1 MRSAAFDSWVA
12 EARAV
17 PVEAVARARAP
28 ALRRSG
34 SELVGACPAGC
45 STQDGFAVSLRKGVF
60 TCRKGGAGGDA
71 IALVQH
77 LDGCDFLAA
86 CEVLTGRP
94 PPGRDAA
101 ETAEERAAR
110 ERALA
115 ARAAR
120 RREEEA
126 RRDQAEHDFR
136 EAERKACWAL
146 WRRAERALAG
156 TPVEA
161 YLRLRALKLPPPGAH
176 LRYAPDH
183 PLFGTPRQD
192 ERGRRDYPVIH
203 RGPAMLAAILGPDN
217 RFAGVHAT
225 WIDPRIMSGDMPAD
239 SDGKAR
245 IVDPATGEIAPARKA
260 RGSTKGGRIE
270 LVRWPWCGANGQQ
283 PERWSPD
290 GANGASPERAGPL
303 RLFLGEGRE
312 TVLAAW
318 CELAEQAPEV
328 AAESAFWSAI
338 DLGNLGGRAAA
349 SVPHPTL
356 TATDRRGATR
366 PVRVPGPEPDPAW
379 PAIPIPDS
387 VRHLYLLGD
396 GDSEPFATRCALV
409 RAALRYA
416 RLADAA
422 NGAGPAR
429 GGRDCHVIMAP
440 DGADWNDVRRG
451 RFRVAADGEGAA

>member
-1 MRSAAFDSWVA
+1 MRSAAFDAWVE

-17 PVEAVARARAP
+17 PIDEIARERAP
-28 ALRRSG
+28 ALRRVG
-34 SELVGACPAGC
+34 AELVGHCPAGC
-45 STQDGFAVSLRKGVF
+45 TKNGDGFAVGPRKGVF
-60 TCRKGGAGGDA
+60 LCRPSGAGGDA

-77 LDGCDFLAA
+77 LDACDFLAA
-86 CEVLTGRP
+86 CETLTGRP

-101 ETAEERAAR
+101 ESEAERAAR
-110 ERALA
+110 ERDLA
-115 ARAAR
+115 ARAER
-120 RREEEA
+120 RRAEEA
-126 RRDQAEHDFR
+126 RRERQERDFR
-136 EAERKACWAL
+136 EAERKACWAM
-146 WRRAERALAG
+146 WRRAERDLAG

-161 YLRLRALKLPPPGAH
+161 YLRLRALQLPPPGAH

-225 WIDPRIMSGDMPAD
+225 WIDLSDP
-239 SDGKAR
+239 DGKAR

-260 RGSTKGGRIE
+260 RGSTRGGRIE
-270 LVRWPWCGANGQQ
+270 LVRWPRCGANGQQ

-328 AAESAFWSAI
+328 AAESVFWSAI
-338 DLGNLGGRAAA
+338 DLGNLGGRALK

-356 TATDRRGATR
+356 TTTDRRGVTR
-366 PVRVPGPEPDPAW
+366 PVMVPGPEPDPSW
-379 PAIPIPDS
+379 PAIPIPET

-396 GDSEPFATRCALV
+396 GDSEPFATRCALT
-409 RAALRYA
+409 RAGLRYA
-416 RLADAA
+416 R
-422 NGAGPAR
+422 AGC
-429 GGRDCHVIMAP
+429 DCHVIMAP
-440 DGADWNDVRRG
+440 AGADWNDVRRG
-451 RFRVAADGEGAA
+451 RFRVGADGEAAA